1 MKKIASFI
9 AFFLGGLSLLMAQ
22 DSTATYIENLNVQDS
37 TEIKAQMQGAAE
49 HAGNSGSSTG
59 LIIMIVAVVVLLVV
73 FVLLRKKRKK

>member
-1 MKKIASFI
+1 MKKLSALIATIVSGAQF
-9 AFFLGGLSLLMAQ
+9 LMAQ
-22 DSTATYIENLNVQDS
+22 DSTATYIENLSVQDS

-49 HAGNSGSSTG
+49 QASGSGSNTS